1 MKKIF
6 SIIAVAAMVMTASAQ
21 TKVTLNTYSGT
32 AVDKY
37 AGMQCDVTMNRYLF
51 TGWNTV
57 ALPFDM
63 SEQDLD
69 AVLGQ
74 GWQLERLVGV
84 NQQGSV
90 VELCFQ
96 ECKAEGVKAGVPYI
110 LYYAGETGTKKFL
123 VNTRLTPDYSPLTF
137 TTEAGV
143 QVTMSGAA
151 LKAQGKGKYGILAL
165 HNAEARFTRVDSEDN
180 VFYATRCYITTSTQ
194 QPLTMV
200 ARHLGANEVTGI
212 TDIVAGSDVVDVYNI
227 QGMKVASGVRAAH
240 VNNLVPNVYIV
251 NGRKVIVR

>member
-1 MKKIF
+1 
-6 SIIAVAAMVMTASAQ
+6 MVMTASAQ

-227 QGMKVASGVRAAH
+227 QGMKVASGVRAAD

>member
-90 VELCFQ
+90 VARCFQ
-96 ECKAEGVKAGVPYI
+96 ECKAEGVKAGVPYS
-110 LYYAGETGTKKFL
+110 LYYAGETGG
-123 VNTRLTPDYSPLTF
+123 SPLT
-137 TTEAGV
+137 
-143 QVTMSGAA
+143 
-151 LKAQGKGKYGILAL
+151 
-165 HNAEARFTRVDSEDN
+165 TRRSPSPPRPVC
-180 VFYATRCYITTSTQ
+180 R
-194 QPLTMV
+194 
-200 ARHLGANEVTGI
+200 
-212 TDIVAGSDVVDVYNI
+212 
-227 QGMKVASGVRAAH
+227 
-240 VNNLVPNVYIV
+240 
-251 NGRKVIVR
+251 